1 MAEPTLEERLAQY
14 GTSLD
19 EARRKGVVREGSSW
33 ARRLVPAAA
42 FVTAFA
48 AVVAAVV
55 LIPRDDNESDRLRPA
70 DIAAAEAEIRDAF
83 ATWLDETATDEARR
97 EVREQLDD
105 SAVQARAEANW
116 ENAEVSYLRSEV
128 IVDNVEFAEGDRAFV
143 DFRLRFPDS
152 PGGPVM
158 VEPVPGEAVHRD
170 GAWRVGYASICALRM
185 GEMACNPDDFLTE
198 EQQAIGQ
205 PFVNIAW
212 SELPDDQ
219 RVREIEGGG
228 EIRDQILDGVNG
240 HRNMLGGKT
249 QLLAV
254 RHRPGEKT
262 AKVWWTVGTVQ
273 PGIAVLDGDHWT
285 VSRETWCGLTR
296 NAGEYPPACGESA
309 PTTSTIATTT
319 TTVPAIEP
327 FTYEVDGPLVR
338 GAIVRLTVRGLDRL
352 RGQRVSFAF
361 WERLPDGG
369 LPDSR
374 NPGGYMP
381 GGVVDDA
388 GTLVTNTGA
397 PNLLATLDGSHS
409 YPAIVVGKTYEFF
422 VLTDEV
428 STTLWYR
435 STIRIDAAP
444 VGTAYTVTVY
454 HPGSDATCGAP
465 PVYVYFDGRDWVPND
480 GSTLASEPDRFTGKF
495 TLLSETSARF
505 TFDDGRTV
513 PFSLGSVG
521 FC

>member
-19 EARRKGVVREGSSW
+19 EARRQGVVREGPSW

-70 DIAAAEAEIRDAF
+70 DVAAAEAEIRDVF
-83 ATWLDETATDEARR
+83 ATWLDENATQDDRDAARER
-97 EVREQLDD
+97 LEDPQ
-105 SAVQARAEANW
+105 AQARADQNWDLVQQTFLSAEA
-116 ENAEVSYLRSEV
+116 V
-128 IVDNVEFAEGDRAFV
+128 VERIEFVTPTRAFV
-143 DFRLRFPDS
+143 DYHFS
-152 PGGPVM
+152 VSQGGSITQST
-158 VEPVPGEAVHRD
+158 PGEAVLLD
-170 GAWRVGYASICALRM
+170 GRWRVSYAGACAL
-185 GEMACNPDDFLTE
+185 GTTFGAACNPDDFLTE

-219 RVREIEGGG
+219 RVRDIEGGS
-228 EIRDQILDGVNG
+228 EIRDQILDGVNR

-480 GSTLASEPDRFTGKF
+480 GSTFASEPDRFTGKF